1 MRAKRNGKER
11 GAVDAT
17 AGFGRNAAV
26 FAALLA
32 FAITVAAPAA
42 QRTSIQLPPDNPHA
56 QLKPGPGEEVTSRAC
71 SICHSTD
78 YIVVQPHLDAQH
90 WDAEVQ
96 KMIKVFGA
104 PITPSDAKIIS
115 DYLARNYASE
125 GGNPPTVQLQ
135 RTSPPDLCVEDF
147 RGAENPIWRACCCFF
162 SSVR

>member
-1 MRAKRNGKER
+1 MRAKPNGKE
-11 GAVDAT
+11 GGDVDTT

-26 FAALLA
+26 YAALLA

-78 YIVVQPHLDAQH
+78 YIVTQPHLDAQH

-115 DYLARNYASE
+115 DYLARNYGSE
-125 GGNPPTVQLQ
+125 SGKPTNG
-135 RTSPPDLCVEDF
+135 S
-147 RGAENPIWRACCCFF
+147 AAKN
-162 SSVR
+162 

>member
-1 MRAKRNGKER
+1 MWAKRNGKER
-11 GAVDAT
+11 GALDAA

-42 QRTSIQLPPDNPHA
+42 QRTSIQLPPDNSHTL
-56 QLKPGPGEEVTSRAC
+56 LKPGPGEEATSRAC

-104 PITPSDAKIIS
+104 PITPSDATIIS
-115 DYLARNYASE
+115 DYLARNYGSE
-125 GGNPPTVQLQ
+125 GGKPTNGP
-135 RTSPPDLCVEDF
+135 T
-147 RGAENPIWRACCCFF
+147 AKN
-162 SSVR
+162 